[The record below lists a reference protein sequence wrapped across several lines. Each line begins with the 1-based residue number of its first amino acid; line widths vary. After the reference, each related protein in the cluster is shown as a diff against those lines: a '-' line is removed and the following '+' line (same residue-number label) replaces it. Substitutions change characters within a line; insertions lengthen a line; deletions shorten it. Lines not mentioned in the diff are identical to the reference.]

1 MEIRSIGDAVLFVS
15 AALSIKDALVE
26 AVAKKTNLRAADLSA
41 ADLSAADL
49 RGANLYG
56 ADLRGADLRGANLY
70 GADLSAANLY
80 GANLRGAD
88 LSAANLSAANLYA
101 ADLYAADLR
110 GANLRGKK
118 IAKLRAFSGLYEY
131 EVWAVLFE
139 DGSRWVRMG
148 CHFKSLE
155 AWKDA
160 GGIRKINLAEFPDD
174 GSERSEQ
181 RAIAFDFARA
191 AVLRM
196 NVVEVPAATISA
208 I

>member
-26 AVAKKTNLRAADLSA
+26 AVAKKTNLR
-41 ADLSAADL
+41 
-49 RGANLYG
+49 GANLYG
-56 ADLRGADLRGANLY
+56 ANLYGANLY
-70 GADLSAANLY
+70 GADLSAADLSAAHLSAADLY
-80 GANLRGAD
+80 GANLYGAD
-88 LSAANLSAANLYA
+88 LS
-101 ADLYAADLR
+101 AADLR

-118 IAKLRAFSGLYEY
+118 IAKLRVFSGLYEY

-139 DGSRWVRMG
+139 DGSRGVRMG
-148 CHFKSLE
+148 CYLKSLE
-155 AWKDA
+155 AWEDA